1 MDYSLVY
8 LASLSHAEAFGSV
21 IFVTQLQYTEIHI
34 ILLEVENNRLRSSH
48 SYAKA
53 IFRKYVFF
61 FTNVTPSR
69 STKTDTTGQKK
80 WSKELEGRFL
90 GIFPPETVVLS

>member
-34 ILLEVENNRLRSSH
+34 ILLEIQNNRRRSSYG
-48 SYAKA
+48 YANA
-53 IFRKYVFF
+53 LFRKYVFF
-61 FTNVTPSR
+61 FIKVTYFR
-69 STKTDTTGQKK
+69 STKSDITGQNK
-80 WSKELEGRFL
+80 WSKWHEDHFSGVFS
-90 GIFPPETVVLS
+90 PEIVVLL